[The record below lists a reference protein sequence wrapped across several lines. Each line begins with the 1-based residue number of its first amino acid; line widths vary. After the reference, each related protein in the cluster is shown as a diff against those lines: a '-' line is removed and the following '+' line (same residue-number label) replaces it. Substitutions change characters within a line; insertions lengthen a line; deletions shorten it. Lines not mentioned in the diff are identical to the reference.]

1 MQELIKVTEQNLL
14 NNCFYCNLFESSVYL
29 SCVGG
34 NSNWLSHKSFVVELV
49 RLINFSLAFLF

>member
-34 NSNWLSHKSFVVELV
+34 NSN
-49 RLINFSLAFLF
+49 